1 MAREKKITKLSVLTE
16 NETYICDSKRIGFI
30 SELYELSAFAL
41 SKLNIYIFTILLRLR
56 RSLHLAIYQA
66 R

>member
-16 NETYICDSKRIGFI
+16 NETCDSKRIGFI

-41 SKLNIYIFTILLRLR
+41 SKLNIYIFTTLLRLR